1 MRGGAFCWRIHRA
14 NGAGAVW
21 RRSLETLSAFAFADL
36 RLRESIVL
44 DREPSK
50 NVTTFH
56 ITCELRDGLEVSV
69 AGAWA
74 YCAFSC
80 SSV

>member
-21 RRSLETLSAFAFADL
+21 RGSAETLSAFAFADL
-36 RLRESIVL
+36 RRRGNIVL

-50 NVTTFH
+50 NSRPF
-56 ITCELRDGLEVSV
+56 ILCEKDGMVQR
-69 AGAWA
+69 
-74 YCAFSC
+74 FR
-80 SSV
+80 